1 MTKSRKILR
10 KKQVVAVAVA
20 GLTMSVIA
28 PTVAVSATTWQAR
41 SPQEV
46 AQSVGKVDTVDALAK
61 YQIQWGDTLW
71 ALSRA
76 TGFGIDAI
84 ADTFNISNPNLIF
97 AGRSFAEQNR
107 KPGVGG
113 QVSTSNTYT
122 VAPGDTLLGIA
133 RRFSTTVNSLAALNN
148 IANKDL
154 IYVGQVLS
162 VPEVSKPEA
171 SEPETSKPKASEPEV
186 SKPEVSKPEASKPE
200 ASKPEASKPEASEP
214 ETSKPEASEPETS
227 KPEASEPE
235 TSKPEVSKPEAS
247 KPETSEPET
256 SKPEAS
262 KPEASEPVTPK
273 PEASKPKESKPKV
286 SKPETSKPKASKPK
300 ASKPET
306 SKPEVSEPVTPK
318 PEDIVDA
325 IVDGD
330 RDVEDIIDAIVDND
344 NDVENIVDAIADE
357 PIVDIND
364 RSSTAKL

>member
-1 MTKSRKILR
+1 MTKRKKVLR
-10 KKQVVAVAVA
+10 KRQMVAVAVA
-20 GLTMSVIA
+20 GLTMSTIA
-28 PTVAVSATTWQAR
+28 PTATVSADTWQAR

-84 ADTFNISNPNLIF
+84 TDTFNISNPNLIF

-107 KPGVGG
+107 KPGIGRPSVGG
-113 QVSTSNTYT
+113 QVNTSNTYT

-133 RRFSTTVNSLAALNN
+133 RRFSTTVNSLVALNN
-148 IANKDL
+148 ITNKDL
-154 IYVGQVLS
+154 IYVGQVLN
-162 VPEVSKPEA
+162 VPEA
-171 SEPETSKPKASEPEV
+171 
-186 SKPEVSKPEASKPE
+186 
-200 ASKPEASKPEASEP
+200 
-214 ETSKPEASEPETS
+214 SKPEASEPETS

-235 TSKPEVSKPEAS
+235 TSKPEVSKPETSKPEASEPETSKSETSKPEAS
-247 KPETSEPET
+247 KPETSKPET

-273 PEASKPKESKPKV
+273 PETSEPVTPKPEASKPEASEPETSEPV
-286 SKPETSKPKASKPK
+286 TPKPEASKPKASKPK

-306 SKPEVSEPVTPK
+306 SKPEASEPVTPK

-344 NDVENIVDAIADE
+344 NDVEDIVDAIADE
-357 PIVDIND
+357 PIVDVND
-364 RSSTAKL
+364 RSSIAKLWVSPETIK